1 MVGWADE
8 YRQLDDEHLFY
19 WDRGRLARLK
29 QRLESTLRE
38 FVNLNYELFNVRAGE
53 TPAGPSIEYEEF
65 STMIYVGILGGGNIS
80 ETHARA
86 AFETDGVD
94 VAAIYG
100 QNQEKAARLSERFGG
115 RVCGSLQE
123 FLEHKPLDVVMIG
136 SPSGLHAEQGIA
148 AAQRGLHVL
157 VEKPLDI
164 TTERADALISEC
176 ERAGVKL
183 GVFFQDRVA
192 PDIRR
197 LKDLIAAGTLGKP
210 ILISGRVKWY
220 RPPEYYSGSRWRG
233 TAALDGGGALMNQG
247 VHTVDL
253 LLWLMGD
260 VARVSGRSITA
271 LHDIEVEDT
280 VVATLEF
287 ASGAIGTLEA
297 ATSVYPGYPRRLE
310 LTGSEGTVIL
320 EHDRIIAADLRTT
333 HVDLVTP
340 TTEPSNASATSPVV
354 SDVRGHKELLKDFLR
369 AMETNGRPVCDGVEG
384 RRSVALVEAIYES
397 ARTGNPVTL

>member
-1 MVGWADE
+1 MV
-8 YRQLDDEHLFY
+8 H
-19 WDRGRLARLK
+19 
-29 QRLESTLRE
+29 
-38 FVNLNYELFNVRAGE
+38 
-53 TPAGPSIEYEEF
+53 
-65 STMIYVGILGGGNIS
+65 VGILGGGNIS

-86 AFETDGVD
+86 AHETDGVE

-100 QNQEKAARLSERFGG
+100 QNQEKAARLSATFGG
-115 RVCGSLQE
+115 KVCESVVEL
-123 FLEHKPLDVVMIG
+123 LEHRPLDLVMIG

-148 AAQRGLHVL
+148 AARRGLHVL

-164 TTERADALISEC
+164 TTKSADALINEC
-176 ERAGVKL
+176 QTAGVKL

-197 LKDLIAAGTLGKP
+197 LKQLLTDETLGKP
-210 ILISGRVKWY
+210 ILISARVKWY
-220 RPPEYYSGSRWRG
+220 RPPEYYSSSRWRG
-233 TAALDGGGALMNQG
+233 TSALDGGGALMNQG

-253 LLWLMGD
+253 LLWLMGE
-260 VARVSGRSITA
+260 VRRVSARSLTA

-287 ASGAIGTLEA
+287 RNGAIGTLEA

-310 LTGSEGTVIL
+310 LTGSEGTIIL
-320 EHDRIIAADLRTT
+320 EQDRIVAADLRTAQ
-333 HVDLVTP
+333 VEIVAP
-340 TTEPSNASATSPVV
+340 TTASANASATSPVV
-354 SDVRGHKELLKDFLR
+354 SDIREHKELLKDFLQ
-369 AMETNGRPVCDGVEG
+369 AIGTNGSPVCDGVEG